1 MRPTRATVLFA
12 TGLVALLG
20 TPAAIAAEPPSTLY
34 VNSREGSNCT
44 DSGPGS
50 QTVPYCT
57 ISAAAKVAGP
67 GQTVRIGMGVYPEA
81 LNLDRSGTP
90 GKPIVFDAE
99 LADRMPAISVKSLT
113 ITGASHLVV
122 RGLRPS
128 TVRVSG
134 SADIELD
141 RLRAS
146 GGRVPGV
153 IIGGA
158 STDVRL
164 TRSHASDVR
173 IEGGSQRTL
182 LGRNELLGHDGPPVT
197 AQDAPG
203 TVITN
208 NRLVNDCFAAASV
221 TGTSTG
227 SALFN
232 NVVYAYRTASA
243 CPDGA
248 PATGIEV
255 APTAASGTRA
265 DYNLLVDGE
274 TSWLTAYKWAGTV
287 YETAAALKAATGQ
300 GEHDLLVPSAMLV
313 VDGNDGSPIIDSGDP
328 TAPGVLP
335 TDERGFPTADDP
347 RQPNTGKDGGYIDR
361 GNRETQDW
369 LSRASVEIEENWAP
383 VGTTVTAKVVTDSRW
398 GGLTYTYDFGDG
410 TDPVISKDRTATH
423 VYAKP
428 CECTVKVTAAT
439 GVGVTATAEATT
451 KVTATGPL
459 TAGFT
464 TRAVLPES
472 DNPIGYTRPL
482 TYEFDPRPATAA
494 PWPVQ
499 RVDVDFGDGT
509 YAHGDHMDS
518 AYIHTYDRPGDYKV
532 TFTLGDK
539 KGAVNTVTRT
549 VRAEYAPS
557 GYAAVEP
564 FRLLDTRAGGSL
576 QAGNPTSVVLPVGLA
591 DPKHPLSGSM
601 AAAVLNVTVTDATQD
616 THLSVWPSGQ
626 PRPITSNVNIK
637 AGGTASNTVTVPV
650 GADGKVLAQLNS
662 GKAALIVDFVGYYQP
677 NSGRRFTPQNPA
689 RVLDTRTAGGKLG
702 GGQTRTVKVAGV
714 GGIPADATAVTF
726 NLTSTG
732 TTENTH
738 VIAYPDPARRTATSN
753 LNPEPGVDKSNQ
765 AIVPVGPD
773 GTITLYNNAGATDL
787 VLDAVGYYAQDG
799 KALFT
804 PVVPTRL
811 ADTRTTGKIAP
822 GAATTVAGIPANAL
836 GAVVNITATDTTGA
850 GFLTAHADGTARP
863 EASSLSTRPGVTVP
877 NHVTTPAAGGRIAIW
892 NSWGGSNHVITDL
905 LGYFT
910 QN

>member
-1 MRPTRATVLFA
+1 MRPTRATVLLTA
-12 TGLVALLG
+12 GLLTLLG
-20 TPAAIAAEPPSTLY
+20 TPAATAAETPSTLY
-34 VNSREGSNCT
+34 VNSREGANCS
-44 DSGPGS
+44 DSGNGS
-50 QTVPYCT
+50 QAVPYCT
-57 ISAAAKVAGP
+57 ISAAAKAAGP
-67 GQTVRIGMGVYPEA
+67 GQTVKIGMGVYPEA

-99 LADRMPAISVKSLT
+99 LAERMPAISVRSLT

-122 RGLRPS
+122 RGLRPEL
-128 TVRVSG
+128 VRVTG

-141 RLRAS
+141 RLRVS

-173 IEGGSQRTL
+173 IEGGAQRTL
-182 LGRNELLGHDGPPVT
+182 LGRNELHGYDAPPVT

-208 NRLVNDCFAAASV
+208 NRLVNDCFASARVA
-221 TGTSTG
+221 GTSTG

-232 NVVYAYRTASA
+232 NVVQAYRTTAP
-243 CPDGA
+243 CPDGV
-248 PATGIEV
+248 PVTGIEV
-255 APTAASGTRA
+255 APSAASGTRA

-274 TSWLTAYKWAGTV
+274 TSWLTAYKWAGTTH
-287 YETAAALKAATGQ
+287 ETAAALKAATGQ
-300 GEHDLLVPSAMLV
+300 GEHDILVPSAMWV

-335 TDERGFPTADDP
+335 TDQRGFPTADDP
-347 RQPNTGKDGGYIDR
+347 RQPNTGKDGGFIDR
-361 GNRETQDW
+361 GNNETQDW
-369 LSRASVEIEENWAP
+369 LSQASVEVEENWAP
-383 VGTTVTAKVVTDSRW
+383 VGSTVTARAITNSRW

-410 TDPVISKDRTATH
+410 SAPVTTQDRTAAH
-423 VYAKP
+423 VYTKP

-439 GVGVTATAEATT
+439 GVGVTATGETTT
-451 KVTATGPL
+451 KVTAAGPL

-464 TRAVLPES
+464 TREVLPTS
-472 DNPIGYTRPL
+472 DNPIEYIRPL
-482 TYEFDPRPATAA
+482 TYEFDPRNATAA

-499 RVDVDFGDGT
+499 RVDVDFGDGK
-509 YAHGDHMDS
+509 YAHSEHMDS
-518 AYIHTYDRPGDYKV
+518 AYRHTYDRPGDYKV

-539 KGAVNTVTRT
+539 AGAVNTVTRN
-549 VRAEYAPS
+549 VRVDYAPS
-557 GYAAVEP
+557 GYTAVEP
-564 FRLLDTRAGGSL
+564 FRVLDTRERGSL
-576 QAGNPTSVVLPVGLA
+576 EAPHPTAIALPVGLT
-591 DPKHPLSGSM
+591 DSKHPQSGSM
-601 AAAVLNVTVTDATQD
+601 AAAVLNVTVTGATQD

-637 AGGTASNTVTVPV
+637 AGGTASNTITVPT
-650 GADGKVLAQLNS
+650 GPEGTVLAQLNAGS
-662 GKAALIVDFVGYYQP
+662 AALIVDFVGYYQP
-677 NSGRRFTPQNPA
+677 NTGRRFTPLAPA
-689 RVLDTRTAGGKLG
+689 RVLDTRTTGGKLG

-714 GGIPADATAVTF
+714 GGIPADATAVAF

-732 TTENTH
+732 TTQNTH
-738 VIAYPDPARRTATSN
+738 VIAYPDPAKRTATSN

-773 GTITLYNNAGATDL
+773 GTVTLYNNSGATDL
-787 VLDAVGYYAQDG
+787 ILDAVGYYAQQG
-799 KALFT
+799 KGLFT
-804 PVVPTRL
+804 PVAPTRL
-811 ADTRTTGKIAP
+811 ADTRSTGRIAP
-822 GAATTVAGIPANAL
+822 GATTTVGGIPVNAL
-836 GAVVNITATDTTGA
+836 GAVVNITATDTTAA
-850 GFLTAHADGTARP
+850 GFLAAHADGAARP
-863 EASSLSTRPGVTVP
+863 EASSLNTRPGVPVP

-910 QN
+910 QD